1 MFFTL
6 TNSNL
11 KVYKEGVLGTQFLI
25 LEETGGDNV
34 KLTMTNPAHSET
46 HKTVFFFFFGRGW
59 GDWGERKIKVMYFI
73 LIFISIPI
81 IPK

>member
-11 KVYKEGVLGTQFLI
+11 KIYKEGVLGTQFLI

-46 HKTVFFFFFGRGW
+46 HKTVLFFLFWQGAGGLGGKENQSYVFYS
-59 GDWGERKIKVMYFI
+59 YFY
-73 LIFISIPI
+73 FYSNYT
-81 IPK
+81 